1 MILIFILIATGIVSL
16 FSLIGIFFIFLKEKV
31 FNKLLF
37 ILVSFAGGALIGGSF
52 LHLFPHSLENFSPI
66 KSSWI
71 FIIGFVSFFLL
82 ERILRWRHCHEFG
95 CKIHPVSYLNLI
107 GDSLHNFIDGVI
119 IAASFLK
126 GINFGIVTTIIVIA
140 HEIPQEIGDYAILV
154 YGGMKKIRALFLNFI
169 SALTS
174 ILGGILGFYFL
185 NKSFYINYV
194 IPFAAGNFF
203 YISASDL
210 VPEFHKEINLKRS
223 FNSFIFF
230 ILGIILIYL
239 IKIMFPEVEG
249 GI

>member
-1 MILIFILIATGIVSL
+1 MTLIFILIATGIVSL
-16 FSLIGIFFIFLKEKV
+16 ISLIGIFFIFLKENV

-37 ILVSFAGGALIGGSF
+37 FLVSFAGGALIGGSF
-52 LHLFPHSLENFSPI
+52 LHLFPHSLENLSPI
-66 KSSWI
+66 ESSWI

-95 CKIHPVSYLNLI
+95 CEIHPVSYLNLI
-107 GDSLHNFIDGVI
+107 GDSLHNFIDGVV
-119 IAASFLK
+119 IAASFLR
-126 GINFGIVTTIIVIA
+126 GFNFGIVTTLIVIA

-154 YGGMKKIRALFLNFI
+154 YGGMKKIRALFLNLI
-169 SALTS
+169 SALTA

-185 NKSFYINYV
+185 NKNFINYV
-194 IPFAAGNFF
+194 IPFAAGNFL

-210 VPEFHKEINLKRS
+210 VPEFHKEVNLKKS

-239 IKIMFPEVEG
+239 VKIIFPEIEG
-249 GI
+249 